1 MQRQVDIEE
10 AMARSLPLPLAIAIV
25 KDPAGKYNPISVA
38 WAMNTSKEPPMLAIS
53 IGRMRY
59 SFEGL
64 EANKQFVV
72 AFPSSTMAGDTVFF
86 GTHSGRDMDKLSYY
100 GTATEPAIRIDGVLL
115 RDAVVNFECE
125 VAGKIDSG
133 DHRIYIGKIL
143 LAHVHQDPDVKRL
156 YAIEP
161 DRLGTVKVDEEY
173 SSPRA
178 K

>member
-25 KDPAGKYNPISVA
+25 KDPSGKYNPISVA
-38 WAMNTSKEPPMLAIS
+38 WAMNASKEPPMLAIS
-53 IGRMRY
+53 IGRTRY
-59 SFEGL
+59 SFEGF
-64 EANKQFVV
+64 ESSRYFTV
-72 AFPSSTMAGDTVFF
+72 AYPSSTMAGDTVFF

-100 GTATEPAIRIDGVLL
+100 GTAIEPAIRIDGVLL

-125 VAGKIDSG
+125 LTGKIDSG

-143 LAHVHQDPDVKRL
+143 LAHVHEDPDVRRL

-161 DRLGTVKVDEEY
+161 DRLGGVRIE
-173 SSPRA
+173 
-178 K
+178 